1 MKNMPT
7 RLSEAMTGKSSS
19 KISEELLREILKL
32 EIRLD
37 GFLKEEEAFVREL
50 RKYIEK
56 LKDVSNRIE
65 KLKGKPEELAML
77 RVEVAQAFDKALKSE
92 SKTQHE
98 KSHLLES
105 YGALILALEEEF
117 QKLCS

>member
-1 MKNMPT
+1 MPT
-7 RLSEAMTGKSSS
+7 RLSEAMTGNSSS
-19 KISEELLREILKL
+19 KISEELLREIRKLK
-32 EIRLD
+32 IRLD
-37 GFLKEEEAFVREL
+37 DFLKEEKAFVKEL
-50 RKYIEK
+50 RKCIEK

-65 KLKGKPEELAML
+65 KLKSKPEELAML
-77 RVEVAQAFDKALKSE
+77 RLEVARAFNEALKSE
-92 SKTQHE
+92 SKAQHE

>member
-1 MKNMPT
+1 MLT
-7 RLSEAMTGKSSS
+7 RLSEAMTGNSSS
-19 KISEELLREILKL
+19 KISEELLREIQKL

-37 GFLKEEEAFVREL
+37 DFLKREETFVKEL
-50 RKYIEK
+50 RECIEK
-56 LKDVSNRIE
+56 LDVSNRIE
-65 KLKGKPEELAML
+65 KLKSKPEELAML
-77 RVEVAQAFDKALKSE
+77 RLEVARAFNEALKSE
-92 SKTQHE
+92 SKAQHE

>member
-1 MKNMPT
+1 MLT
-7 RLSEAMTGKSSS
+7 RLSEAMTGNSSS
-19 KISEELLREILKL
+19 RISEELLREIRKLK
-32 EIRLD
+32 IRLD
-37 GFLKEEEAFVREL
+37 DFLKEEETFVKEL
-50 RKYIEK
+50 RKCIEK

-65 KLKGKPEELAML
+65 KLKSKPEELAML
-77 RVEVAQAFDKALKSE
+77 RLEVARAFNEALKSE
-92 SKTQHE
+92 SKAQHE

>member
-1 MKNMPT
+1 M
-7 RLSEAMTGKSSS
+7 
-19 KISEELLREILKL
+19 
-32 EIRLD
+32 
-37 GFLKEEEAFVREL
+37 
-50 RKYIEK
+50 RKCIEK

-65 KLKGKPEELAML
+65 KLKSKPEELAML
-77 RVEVAQAFDKALKSE
+77 RVEVARAFNEALKSE
-92 SKTQHE
+92 SKAQHG

>member
-1 MKNMPT
+1 
-7 RLSEAMTGKSSS
+7 MTSNSSS
-19 KISEELLREILKL
+19 KTSEELLREIRKL

-37 GFLKEEEAFVREL
+37 DFLKEVFVREL
-50 RKYIEK
+50 RKYVEK

-65 KLKGKPEELAML
+65 KLAGKPNRLAML
-77 RVEVAQAFDKALKSE
+77 RVEVAQAFYETLKSE
-92 SKTQHE
+92 SKAQHE

-105 YGALILALEEEF
+105 YGALILALEREF

>member
-1 MKNMPT
+1 MLT
-7 RLSEAMTGKSSS
+7 RLSEAMTSNSSS
-19 KISEELLREILKL
+19 KISEELLREIQKL

-37 GFLKEEEAFVREL
+37 DFLKEEETFVKEL
-50 RKYIEK
+50 RKCIEK

-65 KLKGKPEELAML
+65 KLKSKPEELAML
-77 RVEVAQAFDKALKSE
+77 RLEVARAFNEALKSE
-92 SKTQHE
+92 SKAQHQ